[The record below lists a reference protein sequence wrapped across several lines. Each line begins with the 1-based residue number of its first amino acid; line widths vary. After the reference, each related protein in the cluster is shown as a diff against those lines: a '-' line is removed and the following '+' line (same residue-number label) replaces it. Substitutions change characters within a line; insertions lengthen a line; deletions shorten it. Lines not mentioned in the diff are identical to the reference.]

1 MSRVAGH
8 SGVNSVFRAATRLA
22 RLTSLLVVALIATA
36 CSVAVGGAP
45 SGSPSAKPV
54 DPDQVVFRV
63 SWDGGFVTPESL
75 LARLPVIV
83 VYADGRVI
91 TQGPQID
98 IYPGPILP
106 NLQEHTLSAD
116 ALARLIQLARDKGLL
131 QTIHYGMPGI
141 ADVPDTVLE
150 INVDGQSYRISASA
164 LGHDAPGA
172 GDVDAEGRATLQGFI
187 DALTGVPAT
196 DFVDEEHPFEV
207 TGLRVYAGKA
217 VVVPDSEFPGEQAP
231 IDWPLAD
238 LATAGLPVANSPL
251 DVRCQVIDGDD
262 LAKALP
268 LLEAANTLSTFRSNG
283 ELYTFTVRPLL
294 PGETGC

>member
-1 MSRVAGH
+1 VSR
-8 SGVNSVFRAATRLA
+8 FATRLA
-22 RLTSLLVVALIATA
+22 RLTSLLVIAVVATA
-36 CSVAVGGAP
+36 CSVAAGAAP
-45 SGSPSAKPV
+45 SGSPSGKPV
-54 DPDQVVFRV
+54 DPDQVVFRAT
-63 SWDGGFVTPESL
+63 WEGGFVTPESL
-75 LARLPVIV
+75 LARLPIVV

-98 IYPGPILP
+98 IYPGPLMP
-106 NLQEHTLSAD
+106 NLQEQTLSAD
-116 ALARLIQLARDKGLL
+116 ALARLIQIARDKDLL
-131 QTIHYGMPGI
+131 KTIHYGMPGI

-172 GDVDAEGRATLQGFI
+172 GDVDTEGRAALQGFI
-187 DALTGVPAT
+187 DALTGIPAG
-196 DFVDEEHPFEV
+196 DFVDEEHPFEI

-262 LAKALP
+262 LAKVLP
-268 LLEAANTLSTFRSNG
+268 LLEAANSLSTFRSNG
-283 ELYTFTVRPLL
+283 ELYSFTVRPLL